1 MSVLDLFG
9 KITLDTT
16 EYDRGLDGAKA
27 KALGMGGAIK
37 NGLGFVAGTVTKG
50 IGIASAAVGAFGA
63 SSVKA
68 GMTFDTSMA
77 QVAATMGKTTDQMLN
92 ETGTVELSWGTFTGN
107 LRDYAQEMG
116 ANTVFSASQAAD
128 ALNYMALAGY
138 NTEKSMQT
146 LPSVMN
152 LASAGAMDLASAS
165 DMVTDTETALG
176 LESQRT
182 SHLIDEMAKTASTT
196 NTSVAQLG
204 SAILT
209 IGGTAKQLKGGFV
222 EMADGEKVAYDGT
235 TELSAALGILADNGI
250 KGSAAGTT
258 LRNMLTSMTSK
269 KWAKTFGDMGVKVYD
284 STGKMR
290 SMKDILADMSKVM
303 DGMTDEQKTKL
314 ITKTFNARDLKSINA
329 LLATTGDRWDEI
341 ITGLNGSG
349 EAGVMYAGKL
359 YSMKDAQEQFGDAIY
374 DTEQGFKVLGAAEM
388 MAFQQMDN
396 LNGDITLFKSA
407 LEGAQIAVSDRLTP
421 SLRDFVKIGSE
432 GLSEFTRKF
441 KSGDISGAVESV
453 GTAIGKLVAEGAK
466 KIPAM
471 IMMGAKLLSGIGKG
485 IAQSIP
491 ELLKVGDK
499 VVKIIP
505 TLFYI
510 IGNTLNRYLPKLQNF
525 ARDMLAE
532 FGSFIV
538 NEAPALIQS
547 GAQMVNSILTG
558 LAQQIPGIMSYGT
571 TLITSLTESIVTALP
586 ELATGAWQ
594 IVESL
599 YTGLMEN
606 IPRLA
611 ESAIGIITSLGSGLA
626 ENIPLLAEKALPL
639 IEGFTGML
647 RENAGLII
655 DAGLN
660 LLLNL
665 AQGIANAIPT
675 LVEFIPQIVINIAG
689 IINDNAPKILEA
701 GINIIIT
708 LGKGLID
715 AIPKIKENIPKIIQ
729 AIVAVWQAFNWVGLG
744 KNVITFI
751 GNGIKSLQANL
762 PTMLKNIGERG
773 LNLFKSINW
782 LNLGE
787 SVINFIGGGISSLIH
802 LIPDLIVGIG
812 TTAVNLFT
820 SIDWLGLGSSVIG
833 FIVSGIQ
840 AVVSHIPD
848 ALGIIAGL
856 AMDTFKNVDWMG
868 VGSSVIDVIT
878 DGLRSA
884 VSGPLDLLRGLVDD
898 ILGFFDFKISFP
910 SIELPHFSID
920 WEDVGW
926 FSIPHV
932 SIDWY
937 AKAYDNPWL
946 FTEPTVLGGKG
957 FGDRPGGEI
966 VYGHES
972 LMRDIEEA
980 VKNAGSQNRTFA
992 PVINVYG
999 NGKSDQELADE
1010 IMEMMRREYIAQK
1023 GYI

>member
-176 LESQRT
+176 LKSQRT

-222 EMADGEKVAYDGT
+222 EMANGEKVAYDGT

-258 LRNMLTSMTSK
+258 LRNMISSMTGK
-269 KWAKTFGDMGVKVYD
+269 KWAKTFGDMGVAVYD
-284 STGKMR
+284 ASGEMR
-290 SMKDILADMSKVM
+290 SMKDILADMSKAM
-303 DGMTDEQKTKL
+303 DGMTTEEKTNL
-314 ITKTFNARDLKSINA
+314 INSTFNARDLKSINA

-441 KSGDISGAVESV
+441 KSGDISGAVKSV
-453 GTAIGKLVAEGAK
+453 GTAIGKMAAEGAK
-466 KIPAM
+466 KVPAM
-471 IMMGAKLLSGIGKG
+471 IKMGTKLLIGIGEG
-485 IAQSIP
+485 ISQNLP
-491 ELLKVGDK
+491 ELQ
-499 VVKIIP
+499 KI
-505 TLFYI
+505 
-510 IGNTLNRYLPKLQNF
+510 
-525 ARDMLAE
+525 AEDMLSG
-532 FGSFIV
+532 FGDFLV
-538 NEAPALIQS
+538 NNAPALIQS

-611 ESAIGIITSLGSGLA
+611 ESAISIITFLGSGLA
-626 ENIPLLAEKALPL
+626 ENIPLLAENALPL

-675 LVEFIPQIVINIAG
+675 LVEYIPQIVINIAG

-708 LGKGLID
+708 LGKGLLD

-762 PTMLKNIGERG
+762 PTMLKNIGEKG

-833 FIVSGIQ
+833 FIVNGIQ

-856 AMDTFKNVDWMG
+856 AMDTFKNVDWIG
-868 VGSSVIDVIT
+868 VGSTVIDTIT

-980 VKNAGSQNRTFA
+980 VKNAGGQNRTFA

-999 NGKSDQELADE
+999 NGKSDQELAKY
-1010 IMEMMRREYIAQK
+1010 IMDVMERKYRNKESVFA
-1023 GYI
+1023 

>member
-176 LESQRT
+176 LQSDRT
-182 SHLIDEMAKTASTT
+182 AHLIDEMAKTASTT

-222 EMADGEKVAYDGT
+222 EMANGEKVAYDGT

-250 KGSAAGTT
+250 KGGAAGTT
-258 LRNMLTSMTSK
+258 LRNMISSMTGK
-269 KWAKTFGDMGVKVYD
+269 KWAKTFGDMGVAVYD
-284 STGKMR
+284 ASGEMR
-290 SMKDILADMSKVM
+290 SMKDILADMSKAM
-303 DGMTDEQKTKL
+303 DGMTTEEKTNL
-314 ITKTFNARDLKSINA
+314 INSTFNARDLKSINA

-441 KSGDISGAVESV
+441 KSGDISGAVKSV
-453 GTAIGKLVAEGAK
+453 
-466 KIPAM
+466 
-471 IMMGAKLLSGIGKG
+471 
-485 IAQSIP
+485 
-491 ELLKVGDK
+491 
-499 VVKIIP
+499 
-505 TLFYI
+505 
-510 IGNTLNRYLPKLQNF
+510 
-525 ARDMLAE
+525 
-532 FGSFIV
+532 
-538 NEAPALIQS
+538 
-547 GAQMVNSILTG
+547 
-558 LAQQIPGIMSYGT
+558 GT
-571 TLITSLTESIVTALP
+571 TLITSLSESIVTALP

-647 RENAGLII
+647 RENAGMII

-675 LVEFIPQIVINIAG
+675 LVEYIPQIVINIAG
-689 IINDNAPKILEA
+689 IINDNAPKILET
-701 GINIIIT
+701 GINIIVT

-729 AIVAVWQAFNWVGLG
+729 AIVSVWQAFNWVGLG
-744 KNVITFI
+744 KNVINFI
-751 GNGIKSLQANL
+751 GNGIKSLQENL

-782 LNLGE
+782 LSLGE

-802 LIPDLIVGIG
+802 LIPNLIVGIG

-840 AVVSHIPD
+840 TVVSHIPD

-884 VSGPLDLLRGLVDD
+884 VSGPLDFLRGLVDD

-946 FTEPTVLGGKG
+946 FTEPTVLGGRG

-1010 IMEMMRREYIAQK
+1010 IMEMMRREYILQK